1 VRYQKLGRTGIE
13 VSVIGFGGAPMGL
26 DDYMEVEDR
35 NDARVRAEAV
45 EAVREAVRLGIT
57 YYDTAPSYGDGLSE
71 SSLGEALE
79 GCRDDVLIGTKFGF
93 RADSSPE
100 KYEEGLRASLDRLR
114 TDRVDL
120 LQLHGGTFREP
131 LAQTILDS
139 CVFEWLS
146 EMKQKGLCRFA
157 GITAEAPSGALE
169 RLLGSGRFDVMQI
182 AYNLIYQAACD
193 YQREPFGVIPLA
205 RSLGMGILTMRSTTC
220 GFIQKLIGRAFPGI
234 DTDGLTRLA
243 INFVVSTPEVDCALV
258 GMRKARIVRENV
270 AMVEGDARLDLRE
283 LHTRYL

>member
-1 VRYQKLGRTGIE
+1 MKYQKLGRTGVG

-26 DDYMEVEDR
+26 DNYMEVEDR
-35 NDARVRAEAV
+35 NDPRVRAEAV

-71 SSLGEALE
+71 SILGEALE
-79 GCRDDVLIGTKFGF
+79 GRRDDVLIGTKFGF
-93 RADSSPE
+93 RADSAPE
-100 KYEEGLRASLDRLR
+100 EYEEGLRASLDRLR

-146 EMKQKGLCRFA
+146 EMKREGLCRFA

-169 RLLGSGRFDVMQI
+169 RLLRSGRFDVMQI
-182 AYNLIYQAACD
+182 ASNLLYQSACD
-193 YQREPFGVIPLA
+193 YQREAFGAIPLA
-205 RSLGMGILTMRSTTC
+205 RSL
-220 GFIQKLIGRAFPGI
+220 
-234 DTDGLTRLA
+234 
-243 INFVVSTPEVDCALV
+243 
-258 GMRKARIVRENV
+258 
-270 AMVEGDARLDLRE
+270 
-283 LHTRYL
+283 